1 MLHANSS
8 ISLPHSNP
16 AAANTPVPLLD
27 VARGNAP
34 LRQDILDAMAEVYD
48 SGRFL
53 HGPQVTELEQVVAQ
67 LCNTK
72 HAVGCASGSDALLLA
87 LMVLGIEPGDEVIV
101 PSFTFFAT
109 ASCVSRLG
117 ATVVFADI
125 DPHTYNISP
134 SAVAAAITP
143 RTRAIIPVHLF
154 GQAAEMDA
162 LCTIADGRDIPV
174 IEDSA
179 QALGGAYHGR
189 PLGSWGQMGCTS
201 FYPTKNLGGLGDGGM
216 LTVSSDVLADRLRLF
231 AGHGMRPRYHHS
243 EVGINSRLDTLQAA
257 ALLVKFKHL
266 QAYTTARQQNAQRY
280 FELFAAAGLADQ
292 SGAGVL
298 GLPYHD
304 PAAFHVWNQFSLRVG
319 EGRRDDLR
327 AYLQQ
332 RQIGCEI
339 YYPVPLHQQVCFRDS
354 GFPAGSLPETERAAK
369 EILHLPIYPELT
381 LREQEQV
388 VTAIASYF
396 AEAAHRAVA

>member
-1 MLHANSS
+1 MIPTGTQVTTATTA
-8 ISLPHSNP
+8 PC
-16 AAANTPVPLLD
+16 AVPVPLLD
-27 VARGNAP
+27 VTRGNDP
-34 LRQDILDAMAEVYD
+34 LRAEILQALADVYD

-53 HGPQVTELEQVVAQ
+53 HGPQVTELEQAVANM
-67 LCNTK
+67 CNTK

-117 ATVVFADI
+117 AKIVFADI
-125 DPHTYNISP
+125 DPLTYNLDP
-134 SAVAAAITP
+134 AAVEAAITH

-154 GQAAEMDA
+154 GQSAKMDM
-162 LCTIADGRDIPV
+162 LCNIADGRDIPI
-174 IEDSA
+174 IEDAA

-189 PLGSWGQMGCTS
+189 PVGSWGQMGCTS

-216 LTVSSDVLADRLRLF
+216 LSVQSDVLADRLRLL

-243 EVGINSRLDTLQAA
+243 AIGINSRLDTLQAA
-257 ALLVKFKHL
+257 ALRVKIRHL
-266 QAYTTARQQNAQRY
+266 TAYTTARQANAERY
-280 FELFAAAGLADQ
+280 VQLFEQAGLTGSRGQAAI
-292 SGAGVL
+292 S
-298 GLPYHD
+298 LPYHD

-332 RQIGCEI
+332 RQIGTEI
-339 YYPVPLHQQVCFRDS
+339 YYPVPLHQQVCFRDC
-354 GFPAGSLPETERAAK
+354 GYATGSLPESERAAA

-381 LREQEQV
+381 SAEQEQV
-388 VTAIASYF
+388 VHSIATYF
-396 AEAAHRAVA
+396 AQGYQRAVA